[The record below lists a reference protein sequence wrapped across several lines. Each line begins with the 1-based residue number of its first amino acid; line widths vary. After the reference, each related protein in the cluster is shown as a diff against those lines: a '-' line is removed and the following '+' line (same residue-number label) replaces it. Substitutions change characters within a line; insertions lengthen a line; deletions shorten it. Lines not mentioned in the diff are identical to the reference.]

1 MSGGREFH
9 AADPACENA
18 RSPNLVR
25 SRGVT
30 YYGGLA
36 QSVKVVNPGSISAVT

>member
-1 MSGGREFH
+1 LSCDLKADKSVDSCSSAGKEFQ
-9 AADPACENA
+9 AAGPAKENA

-30 YYGGLA
+30 
-36 QSVKVVNPGSISAVT
+36 